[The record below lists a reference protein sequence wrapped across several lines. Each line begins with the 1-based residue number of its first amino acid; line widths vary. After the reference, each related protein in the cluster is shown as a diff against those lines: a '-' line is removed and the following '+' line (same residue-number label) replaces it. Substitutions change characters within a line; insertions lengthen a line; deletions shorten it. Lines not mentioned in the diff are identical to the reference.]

1 MKTRNISILRTEE
14 IETIDKNGQAKKVKR
29 VRLFPCKVNA
39 GVASDHRMLIYE
51 RENI

>member
-14 IETIDKNGQAKKVKR
+14 IETIDKTGQVKKQKR

-39 GVASDHRMLIYE
+39 GVPLSHRMLC
-51 RENI
+51 